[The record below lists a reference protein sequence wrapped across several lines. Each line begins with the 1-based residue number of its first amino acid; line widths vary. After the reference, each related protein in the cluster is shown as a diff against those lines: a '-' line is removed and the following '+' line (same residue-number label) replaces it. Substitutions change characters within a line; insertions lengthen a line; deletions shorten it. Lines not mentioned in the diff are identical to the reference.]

1 MHNGWYDVGCYLE
14 FVRGHPYA
22 DERLFLAQFTKG
34 KVSGLRKRPSP
45 AAVRLFQRMFMAST
59 IIRPADC
66 VTLPACRKIAFK
78 LDLSPQRAMQ
88 VAQLTENYKKTSK
101 LGYAIQ
107 AQLYQL
113 HWGLILE
120 KEDEHHPEQDLG
132 TTAGGESND
141 ENTVPND
148 CTSKKTDGRAQWIKE
163 LANWPLAKLHD
174 SDHLLTIVDLNST
187 ATDNSARVVVFSQY
201 LRYLNLIDTLLR
213 DRSIPPFAT
222 TARYRLPSSLTS
234 RLNSRL
240 RRARYPC

>member
-163 LANWPLAKLHD
+163 LANCLCRIRRLILRLYGCGRGNLRSMLGFWKLLQCGMMVSLMFRTFCASSRASFSRRLEAPRALANW
-174 SDHLLTIVDLNST
+174 SST
-187 ATDNSARVVVFSQY
+187 
-201 LRYLNLIDTLLR
+201 
-213 DRSIPPFAT
+213 
-222 TARYRLPSSLTS
+222 
-234 RLNSRL
+234 
-240 RRARYPC
+240 